1 MTTGEKLA
9 QCRRA
14 LGMTQEQLAEK
25 MHLSRQSV
33 SRWEM
38 DAAFPETDKL
48 IRLSRLFGCSI
59 DYLLSNT
66 AAGDEAK
73 GEEALQSAFFFIR
86 SCGCFFLATVQ
97 EGVPHIRPMGMIGLW
112 EGKLLLC
119 TDKRKQVY
127 RELKE
132 NGEAEIAAY
141 HMESRKWIR
150 IHGKA
155 MEETSLTAME
165 EMMKLY
171 PMISQ
176 EYAGQNRQQAVLF
189 RIEENEVKWM

>member
-1 MTTGEKLA
+1 
-9 QCRRA
+9 
-14 LGMTQEQLAEK
+14 MTQEQLAEK

-97 EGVPHIRPMGMIGLW
+97 AGVPHIRPMGMIGLW

-155 MEETSLTAME
+155 MEETSPMAME